1 MSRLLPLVVIALS
14 TITSLALSVRIGALL
29 LAAGLALLAAQVYL
43 QRATRSPWRSQSSDL
58 TALLALAAGVA
69 LLAFL
74 LP

>member
-1 MSRLLPLVVIALS
+1 VSRLLPLVVIALS

-43 QRATRSPWRSQSSDL
+43 QRVTRSPWRSQSSDL